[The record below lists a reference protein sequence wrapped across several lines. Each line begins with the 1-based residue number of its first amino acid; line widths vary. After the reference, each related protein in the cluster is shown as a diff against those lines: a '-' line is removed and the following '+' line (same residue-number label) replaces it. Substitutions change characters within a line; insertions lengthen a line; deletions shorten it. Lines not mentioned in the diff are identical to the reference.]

1 MPGWGQGPLQPFL
14 PLSRDRWTDRSAIR
28 GCWGSYWCE
37 LIPNG
42 WADMPNDRFDAL
54 TFKTPEA
61 AKAAFTLASVA
72 YAEREARQKAAYAVL
87 GIEEE

>member
-1 MPGWGQGPLQPFL
+1 LPEDLSVVPYRDGW
-14 PLSRDRWTDRSAIR
+14 AIR
-28 GCWGSYWCE
+28 GCWGSYWCQ

-42 WADMPNDRFDAL
+42 RSDMPNDWFDAL

-61 AKAAFTLASVA
+61 AKAAFTLASGV
-72 YAEREARQKAAYAVL
+72 YAEREVRQKAAYAVL